1 VIKPN
6 LSLHSQHLIQYFSYH
21 KRLDYK
27 KRENFKKKRMYDFI
41 EMCTNV
47 TSERQ
52 SGKVKAKGEEQARLH

>member
-1 VIKPN
+1 
-6 LSLHSQHLIQYFSYH
+6 
-21 KRLDYK
+21 
-27 KRENFKKKRMYDFI
+27 MYDFI